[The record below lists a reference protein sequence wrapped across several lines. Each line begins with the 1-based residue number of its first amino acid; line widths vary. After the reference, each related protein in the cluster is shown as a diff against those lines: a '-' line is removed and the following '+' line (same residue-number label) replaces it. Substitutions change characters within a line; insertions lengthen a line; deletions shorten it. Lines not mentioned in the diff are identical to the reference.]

1 MLARRF
7 EIVAR
12 GQDFA
17 IEVEW
22 LDGAIEHQ
30 LGLFSSEK
38 AASDC
43 LTSDGF
49 MDWLREKP
57 ARGD

>member
-1 MLARRF
+1 MRARRF

-12 GQDFA
+12 GHDFA

-22 LDGAIEHQ
+22 LDGAIEH
-30 LGLFSSEK
+30 LPGLFSSEK

-49 MDWLREKP
+49 IDWLREKT
-57 ARGD
+57 AHGD